1 MSLDYHFY
9 KSQFELKKSL
19 LNKSINFFKN
29 KERNKTSADPKLF
42 NGRVL
47 VKTYFLFLINA
58 VFIYQKI
65 WKSQVTKNIKQQK
78 LHLNQRETVHL

>member
-29 KERNKTSADPKLF
+29 KERNKTSADPKPF

-47 VKTYFLFLINA
+47 VKTYFYF
-58 VFIYQKI
+58 
-65 WKSQVTKNIKQQK
+65 
-78 LHLNQRETVHL
+78 